1 MSKLAARLMG
11 ISLVLGMGMG
21 AAPAFA
27 QDSGIANTAE
37 DFPSAE
43 AGDGFGGG
51 DVDIWEMMRRAR
63 AGSGVDDGFYR
74 SQSRRIGRES
84 ASFLERQ
91 RAAIEQREAENAAT
105 QTATEQQVEL
115 GE

>member
-1 MSKLAARLMG
+1 MG
-11 ISLVLGMGMG
+11 ISLVLGMGIG

-43 AGDGFGGG
+43 AGDGFFGG
-51 DVDIWEMMRRAR
+51 DVGIWDMMHRMR
-63 AGSGVDDGFYR
+63 SGGGVNDGFYR

-84 ASFLERQ
+84 ESFLERQ
-91 RAAIEQREAENAAT
+91 RAAIEQREAENAAA
-105 QTATEQQVEL
+105 QTGPEIEVEIS
-115 GE
+115 E